1 MRSLI
6 SPLQS
11 VINALLNGQLVL
23 RLLEGARFRGLVVSP
38 FGDRTTPRLLAFL
51 EQRNVNAV
59 LGHRSRSTYALTH
72 LAPTKRYQRLA

>member
-1 MRSLI
+1 MVTRTAF
-6 SPLQS
+6 
-11 VINALLNGQLVL
+11 ALHGGAERFAFGNRTAL
-23 RLLEGARFRGLVVSP
+23 RLVAL
-38 FGDRTTPRLLAFL
+38 L